1 MFKKISTL
9 VLSAIISIPLV
20 ACTSKNSN
28 DNVNQV
34 KEGQA
39 NEESKTNNETV
50 YRVEGSTID
59 DSGVYQTITQVS
71 VFDNMTDAVKSYGQS
86 DLVVN
91 DENKDKVTVVVGF
104 EIKNN
109 NKFMISTYP
118 TQAKF
123 VTNTGEQVEADMFA
137 SESFDGDIY
146 EGVTKGGHVLFNL
159 EKTPIDDL
167 KSFKM
172 IWSTSHDNGTPDDYN
187 DDYYKDN
194 ELEIVLKK

>member
-9 VLSAIISIPLV
+9 VLCTIISIPLV
-20 ACTSKNSN
+20 ACTSKQSK
-28 DNVNQV
+28 DNTNQT

-39 NEESKTNNETV
+39 SEESKTNDGTV
-50 YRVEGSTID
+50 YKIEGSTID

-71 VFDNMTDAVKSYGQS
+71 VFDNMSDAVKSYGQS

-91 DENKDKVTVVVGF
+91 DENKNKPTVVVEF

-146 EGVTKGGHVLFNL
+146 EGVTKSGHVVFNL
-159 EKTPIDDL
+159 EKTPVDDL

-194 ELEIVLKK
+194 QLEIVLKK